1 MIKRSFIF
9 LFLPFAYGQGIE
21 CVHFV
26 KGISGGT
33 GISYQVAEEK
43 CEKMH
48 GSLPFFTSSA
58 ELEKYLQVLVYRKI
72 SFLRKF

>member
-9 LFLPFAYGQGIE
+9 LFLPFVNGQGIE

-33 GISYQVAEEK
+33 GISYQVAAEK
-43 CEKMH
+43 CKKMD
-48 GSLPFFTSSA
+48 GSLPFFSSSA
-58 ELEKYLQVLVYRKI
+58 ELEKYLEV
-72 SFLRKF
+72 SA